1 LKIKNQNV
9 YLFLELSVA
18 ILYIH
23 HVQNAKFNEVS
34 HNHFFLLTFIIIFK
48 DQRLFEA

>member
-23 HVQNAKFNEVS
+23 VQNTKFKEVKKKTKS
-34 HNHFFLLTFIIIFK
+34 TN
-48 DQRLFEA
+48 A